1 MNSTSIVKFHFHQYF
16 TIPSQIKEFSMDILK
31 EYINYIKNKK
41 KLSENTVSSYF
52 IDIKKYSDYLYNKN
66 IILDNVSE
74 NDIIGYLM
82 ELERNDVSVST
93 VSRMI
98 SSIKSFH
105 DYLFFSGKCETDPSR
120 GIKKPKVKQNHI
132 DVLTEEEI
140 NSLLNFPNLDSPKL
154 IRDKAIF
161 EILYGTGIKVSEL
174 VEMNITDIDLDV
186 EYIYCNSG
194 KNQRVIPI
202 PDITKIYLELYLKEG
217 RVKLAKEKEEA
228 LFVNSLGG
236 RFTRQ
241 GLWKVIKKY
250 AFEANISKNINPS
263 MLRNSFA
270 IHLLNNGANI
280 AVVSKILGN
289 SNLSSL
295 QGYVNNINK
304 NIRKE
309 IKEKHPRT

>member
-1 MNSTSIVKFHFHQYF
+1 MEVIQ
-16 TIPSQIKEFSMDILK
+16 

-41 KLSENTVSSYF
+41 KLSDNTVSSYF
-52 IDIKKYSDYLYNKN
+52 IDIKKYIEYLYNKN
-66 IILDNVSE
+66 IKLEDVRE
-74 NDIIGYLM
+74 NDIIEYLI
-82 ELERNDVSVST
+82 ELERSNISAAT

-105 DYLFFSGKCETDPSR
+105 DYLFFSGKCEKDPSR
-120 GIKKPKVKQNHI
+120 SIKKPKVKQQDI
-132 DVLTEEEI
+132 DVLTEDEI
-140 NSLLNFPNLDSPKL
+140 NALLNFPNLDTPRQ

-174 VEMNITDIDLDV
+174 IEMNITDFDLDI

-194 KNQRVIPI
+194 KHQRVIPI
-202 PDITKIYLELYLKEG
+202 SDITKFYLEKYLKEG
-217 RVKLAKEKEEA
+217 RPKIANEKEES
-228 LFVNSLGG
+228 LFVNSLGS

-250 AFEANISKNINPS
+250 AVDANINKNINPS
-263 MLRNSFA
+263 MLRHSFA
-270 IHLLNNGANI
+270 IHLLNNGANV

-295 QGYVNNINK
+295 QSYVNHINK

-309 IKEKHPRT
+309 MKEKHPRTK

>member
-1 MNSTSIVKFHFHQYF
+1 MEVIQ
-16 TIPSQIKEFSMDILK
+16 

-41 KLSENTVSSYF
+41 KLSDNTVSSYF
-52 IDIKKYSDYLYNKN
+52 IDIKKYIEYLYNKN
-66 IILDNVSE
+66 IKLEDVRE
-74 NDIIGYLM
+74 NDIIAYLI
-82 ELERNDVSVST
+82 ELERSNISAAT

-105 DYLFFSGKCETDPSR
+105 DYLYFSGKCEKDPSR
-120 GIKKPKVKQNHI
+120 SIKKPKVKQQDI
-132 DVLTEEEI
+132 DVLTEDEI
-140 NSLLNFPNLDSPKL
+140 NALLNFPNLDTPRQ

-174 VEMNITDIDLDV
+174 IEMNITDFDLDI

-194 KNQRVIPI
+194 KHQRVIPI
-202 PDITKIYLELYLKEG
+202 SDITKFYLEKYLKEG
-217 RVKLAKEKEEA
+217 RPKIANEKEES
-228 LFVNSLGG
+228 LFVNSLGS

-250 AFEANISKNINPS
+250 AVDDNINKNINPS
-263 MLRNSFA
+263 MLRHSFA
-270 IHLLNNGANI
+270 IHLLNNGANV

-295 QGYVNNINK
+295 QSYVNHINK

-309 IKEKHPRT
+309 MKEKHPRTK

>member
-1 MNSTSIVKFHFHQYF
+1 
-16 TIPSQIKEFSMDILK
+16 MDVLK
-31 EYINYIKNKK
+31 EYINYIKNKR

-52 IDIKKYSDYLYNKN
+52 TDIKKYLDYLQNKN
-66 IILDNVSE
+66 IIPHGVVE

-82 ELERNDVSVST
+82 ELERANVSAST

-105 DYLFFSGKCETDPSR
+105 DYLFFSGKCEKDPSR
-120 GIKKPKVKQNHI
+120 SIKKPKVKQNDI
-132 DVLTEEEI
+132 DVLTEDEI
-140 NSLLNFPNLDSPKL
+140 NALLNFAKLDSPML
-154 IRDKAIF
+154 LRDKAIF
-161 EILYGTGIKVSEL
+161 EVLYGTGIKVSEL
-174 VEMNITDIDLDV
+174 VEMNVTDIDLDI

-202 PDITKIYLELYLKEG
+202 PDITKMYIDRYLKEG
-217 RVKLAKEKEEA
+217 RVKLANEKEEA
-228 LFVNSLGG
+228 LFVNSLGS

-250 AFEANISKNINPS
+250 ALEANINKNINPS
-263 MLRNSFA
+263 MLRHSFA

-289 SNLSSL
+289 SNLS
-295 QGYVNNINK
+295 
-304 NIRKE
+304 
-309 IKEKHPRT
+309 

>member
-1 MNSTSIVKFHFHQYF
+1 
-16 TIPSQIKEFSMDILK
+16 MDIIS

-41 KLSENTVSSYF
+41 KLSENTISSYF
-52 IDIKKYSDYLYNKN
+52 TDIKKYLDYLCNKN
-66 IILDNVSE
+66 INVEQVGE

-82 ELERNDVSVST
+82 ELERSNISVST

-105 DYLFFSGKCETDPSR
+105 DYLFFSGKCKCDPTR
-120 GIKKPKVKQNHI
+120 NIKKPKLKQETADI
-132 DVLTEEEI
+132 LTEDEI
-140 NSLLNFPNLDSPKL
+140 NSLLDFPRLDTPRL

-174 VEMNITDIDLDV
+174 VEMNISDVDLDI

-194 KNQRVIPI
+194 RNQRVIPI
-202 PDITKIYLELYLKEG
+202 SDITKIYLEKYLSESRPKIVKEN
-217 RVKLAKEKEEA
+217 ENA
-228 LFVNSLGG
+228 LFVNLLGG

-241 GLWKVIKKY
+241 GLWKMIKKY
-250 AFEANISKNINPS
+250 ALEASINKNINPS
-263 MLRNSFA
+263 MLRHSFA
-270 IHLLNNGANI
+270 IHLINNGANI

-295 QGYVNNINK
+295 QSYVNHINK

-309 IKEKHPRT
+309 MKEKHPRI

>member
-1 MNSTSIVKFHFHQYF
+1 
-16 TIPSQIKEFSMDILK
+16 MDVLK

-52 IDIKKYSDYLYNKN
+52 TDIKKYLDYLKNKN
-66 IILDNVSE
+66 IILNDVIE

-82 ELERNDVSVST
+82 ELERNNISAST

-105 DYLFFSGKCETDPSR
+105 DYLFFSGKCEKDPSR
-120 GIKKPKVKQNHI
+120 SIKKPKVKQNDI

-140 NSLLNFPNLDSPKL
+140 NALLNFTKLDSPIL
-154 IRDKAIF
+154 VRDKAIF
-161 EILYGTGIKVSEL
+161 EVLYGTGIKVSEL

-202 PDITKIYLELYLKEG
+202 PEITKVYVEMYLREG
-217 RVKLAKEKEEA
+217 RVKLANESEEA
-228 LFVNSLGG
+228 LFVNSLGS

-250 AFEANISKNINPS
+250 AHEANISKNINPS
-263 MLRNSFA
+263 MLRHSFA

-295 QGYVNNINK
+295 QGYVNHINK

>member
-1 MNSTSIVKFHFHQYF
+1 MEVIQ
-16 TIPSQIKEFSMDILK
+16 

-41 KLSENTVSSYF
+41 KLSDNTVSSYF
-52 IDIKKYSDYLYNKN
+52 IDIKKYIEYLYNKN
-66 IILDNVSE
+66 IKLEDVRE
-74 NDIIGYLM
+74 NDIIAYLI
-82 ELERNDVSVST
+82 ELERSNISAAT

-105 DYLFFSGKCETDPSR
+105 DYLFFSGKCEKDPSR
-120 GIKKPKVKQNHI
+120 SIKKPKVKQQDI
-132 DVLTEEEI
+132 DVLTEDEI
-140 NSLLNFPNLDSPKL
+140 NALLNFPNLDTPRQ

-174 VEMNITDIDLDV
+174 IEMNITDFDLDI

-194 KNQRVIPI
+194 KHQRVIPI
-202 PDITKIYLELYLKEG
+202 SDITKFYLEKYLKEG
-217 RVKLAKEKEEA
+217 RPKIANEKEES
-228 LFVNSLGG
+228 LFVNSLGS

-250 AFEANISKNINPS
+250 AIDANINKNINPS
-263 MLRNSFA
+263 MLRHSFA
-270 IHLLNNGANI
+270 IHLLNNGANV

-295 QGYVNNINK
+295 QSYVNHINK

-309 IKEKHPRT
+309 MKEKHPRTK

>member
-1 MNSTSIVKFHFHQYF
+1 MEVIQ
-16 TIPSQIKEFSMDILK
+16 

-41 KLSENTVSSYF
+41 KLSDNTVSSYF
-52 IDIKKYSDYLYNKN
+52 IDIKKYIEYLYNKN
-66 IILDNVSE
+66 IKLEDVRE
-74 NDIIGYLM
+74 NDIIAYLI
-82 ELERNDVSVST
+82 ELERSNISAAT

-105 DYLFFSGKCETDPSR
+105 DYLYFSGKCEKDPSR
-120 GIKKPKVKQNHI
+120 SIKKPKVKQQDI
-132 DVLTEEEI
+132 DVLTEDEI
-140 NSLLNFPNLDSPKL
+140 NALLNFPNLDTPRQ

-174 VEMNITDIDLDV
+174 IEMNITDFDLDI

-194 KNQRVIPI
+194 KHQRVIPI
-202 PDITKIYLELYLKEG
+202 SDITKFYLEKYLKEG
-217 RVKLAKEKEEA
+217 RPKIANEKEES
-228 LFVNSLGG
+228 LFVNSLGS

-250 AFEANISKNINPS
+250 AVDANINKNINPS
-263 MLRNSFA
+263 MLRHSFA
-270 IHLLNNGANI
+270 IHLLNNGANV

-295 QGYVNNINK
+295 QSYVNHINK

-309 IKEKHPRT
+309 MKEKHPRTK

>member
-1 MNSTSIVKFHFHQYF
+1 
-16 TIPSQIKEFSMDILK
+16 MDIIN

-41 KLSENTVSSYF
+41 KLSQNTISSYF
-52 IDIKKYSDYLYNKN
+52 IDIKKYLDYLSNKN
-66 IILDNVSE
+66 INIEQVGE

-82 ELERNDVSVST
+82 ELERSNISVST

-105 DYLFFSGKCETDPSR
+105 DYLFFCGKCKSDPAR
-120 GIKKPKVKQNHI
+120 NIKKPKVNQEKVDI
-132 DVLTEEEI
+132 LTEEEI
-140 NSLLNFPNLDSPKL
+140 NSLLNFPRLDTPRL

-161 EILYGTGIKVSEL
+161 EVLYGTGIKVSEL
-174 VEMNITDIDLDV
+174 VKMNVLDIDLDV

-194 KNQRVIPI
+194 KNQRVIPLS
-202 PDITKIYLELYLKEG
+202 DITKIYIEKYLNESRPKI
-217 RVKLAKEKEEA
+217 AKEDETA
-228 LFVNSLGG
+228 LFVNSLGT

-250 AFEANISKNINPS
+250 ALEANINKNINPS
-263 MLRNSFA
+263 MLRHSFA
-270 IHLLNNGANI
+270 IHLINNGANI

-295 QGYVNNINK
+295 QNYVNHINK

-309 IKEKHPRT
+309 MKEKHPRI

>member
-1 MNSTSIVKFHFHQYF
+1 MEVIQ
-16 TIPSQIKEFSMDILK
+16 

-41 KLSENTVSSYF
+41 KLSDNTVSSYF
-52 IDIKKYSDYLYNKN
+52 IDIKKYIEYLYNKN
-66 IILDNVSE
+66 IKLEDVRE
-74 NDIIGYLM
+74 NDIIAYLI
-82 ELERNDVSVST
+82 ELEKSNISAAT

-105 DYLFFSGKCETDPSR
+105 DYLFFSGKCEKDPSR
-120 GIKKPKVKQNHI
+120 SIKKPKVKQQDI
-132 DVLTEEEI
+132 DVLTEDEI
-140 NSLLNFPNLDSPKL
+140 NALLNFPNLDTPRQ

-174 VEMNITDIDLDV
+174 IEMNITDFDLDI

-194 KNQRVIPI
+194 KHQRVIPI
-202 PDITKIYLELYLKEG
+202 SDITKFYLEKYLKEG
-217 RVKLAKEKEEA
+217 RPKIANEKEES
-228 LFVNSLGG
+228 LFVNSLGS

-250 AFEANISKNINPS
+250 AVDANINKNINPS
-263 MLRNSFA
+263 MLRHSFA
-270 IHLLNNGANI
+270 IHLLNNGANV

-295 QGYVNNINK
+295 QSYVNHINK

-309 IKEKHPRT
+309 MKEKHPRTK